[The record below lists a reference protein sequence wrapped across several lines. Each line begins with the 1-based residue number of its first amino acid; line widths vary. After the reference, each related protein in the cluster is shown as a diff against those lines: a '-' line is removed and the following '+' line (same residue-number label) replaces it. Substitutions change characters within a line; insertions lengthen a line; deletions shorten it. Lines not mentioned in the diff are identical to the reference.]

1 MTAVLTTAGQ
11 ILAKTV
17 LYLLFALELAMLV
30 RSVMSWFLAD
40 EENRFGHFL
49 VVITEPVIVPVR
61 LLFNKFN
68 WFQDTPLDVP
78 FLVTFVLLILLQSSL
93 QLAV

>member
-1 MTAVLTTAGQ
+1 MSAVLTTAGQ

-40 EENRFGHFL
+40 EENRFGRFL
-49 VVITEPVIVPVR
+49 VVITEPVVAPVR
-61 LLFNKFN
+61 ILFNKFN

-78 FLVTFVLLILLQSSL
+78 FLVAFVLIILIQSCL
-93 QLAV
+93 QLAL